1 MFFLPV
7 VDTLEVMSVITSVM
21 FGTVLENDGLESAGL
36 ESAIVIA
43 DFVTDRVAEFATSL
57 FYDQYCDVA
66 LHWPCF
72 ASRSMAHSRRGFT
85 ENKMKIVSKIVSKV
99 DRI

>member
-43 DFVTDRVAEFATSL
+43 DFVTDRVAEFAASL
-57 FYDQYCDVA
+57 F
-66 LHWPCF
+66 
-72 ASRSMAHSRRGFT
+72 
-85 ENKMKIVSKIVSKV
+85 
-99 DRI
+99 

>member
-43 DFVTDRVAEFATSL
+43 DFVPNRVASSQRGFAENKNEKL
-57 FYDQYCDVA
+57 LQYC
-66 LHWPCF
+66 F
-72 ASRSMAHSRRGFT
+72 NF
-85 ENKMKIVSKIVSKV
+85 
-99 DRI
+99 